1 MAAGFRSAAGFG
13 TAAGLRSAYRHAAAP
28 EIVESAA
35 AIVTVARGKER
46 FKSAHKNIILS
57 AVMERAAIYYA
68 SEQLEVIPLNHN
80 IKEELK
86 NTAYILSGLLVC
98 ALAYRMFLVPNDV
111 AAGGFTGIGQLVNA
125 VADINVG
132 TVALMLNV
140 PLFMLSMRS
149 LGLKFSARSFIAS
162 ILLSVFIDYLP
173 INAATDNE
181 LLAAVFG
188 GVIGGAGFGLILRG
202 NATTGG
208 SDMLATLIHSKLPA
222 LKVGALIFMVDAAVI
237 VASAFVF
244 SPELALYA
252 LISVSIMNYTLEY
265 VLEGFNR
272 ATAYIVVSK
281 ESNAIARRVMDEMER
296 GVTGLDGRG
305 MYSGEDRQ
313 VLLCVVNRFESMQL
327 RRIVVACDP
336 RAFMIAISVSE
347 VLGEGFKDIKPGK

>member
-1 MAAGFRSAAGFG
+1 MPWCSGQHGSGRHTGMQPRLKSLNLRPQSSQSRAG
-13 TAAGLRSAYRHAAAP
+13 
-28 EIVESAA
+28 
-35 AIVTVARGKER
+35 
-46 FKSAHKNIILS
+46 KSGSNLLIKIILS
-57 AVMERAAIYYA
+57 AVMEPAVIYYA
-68 SEQLEVIPLNHN
+68 FEQLEVIQLNSN

-86 NTAYILSGLLVC
+86 NAAYILSGLLVC

-125 VADINVG
+125 VVDVNVG
-132 TVALMLNV
+132 TVALLLNI

-149 LGLKFSARSFIAS
+149 LGLKFGVRSFIAS
-162 ILLSVFIDYLP
+162 MLLSVFIDYLP
-173 INAATDNE
+173 VHAATDNE

-222 LKVGALIFMVDAAVI
+222 LKVGVLIFMVDAAVI

-244 SPELALYA
+244 SPELAMYA

-281 ESNAIARRVMDEMER
+281 ESDAIARRVMDEMER
-296 GVTGLDGRG
+296 GVTGLDGKG
-305 MYSGEDRQ
+305 MYSGEKQQ

-327 RRIVVACDP
+327 RKIVVACDP

-347 VLGEGFKDIKPGK
+347 VLGEGFKEIKPGKHK